1 MLYEGSSFVAVLVKS
16 VMEKLELN
24 VEDWFQGLYRWTGT
38 YFYFHFYDFSRL
50 QILIFASLARYMLKL
65 EEHRIK
71 TAVRK
76 EA

>member
-1 MLYEGSSFVAVLVKS
+1 MKW
-16 VMEKLELN
+16 KLIICVVNLR
-24 VEDWFQGLYRWTGT
+24 LI
-38 YFYFHFYDFSRL
+38 FYFHFYDFSRL

-71 TAVRK
+71 TAERK